1 MTEKDDDIQRQPT
14 CTKRNAIRINI
25 VVNVCR
31 LLLSLTLI
39 FSGFVKAIDPL
50 GTQYKIHDYL
60 SALSL
65 SDYVPSWI
73 ELACSISLSALEF
86 CLGIFLLFAIRRR
99 LVTRLVTDRKSV
111 V

>member
-14 CTKRNAIRINI
+14 CTKRKAIRINI

-60 SALSL
+60 SALSPVSYTHL
-65 SDYVPSWI
+65 TLPTI
-73 ELACSISLSALEF
+73 CS
-86 CLGIFLLFAIRRR
+86 
-99 LVTRLVTDRKSV
+99 V
-111 V
+111 